1 MTKDPSVRH
10 RSLDISPTE
19 GKPKEKRPAKER
31 SKADDSMIRRNT
43 LRTRQY
49 EHEFGLNREK
59 TPQVSEGY
67 ISYRFT
73 VPSHTQIRYQYSV
86 QSRPRLCVIDA
97 VNYILTQNEIVVV
110 SY

>member
-19 GKPKEKRPAKER
+19 GKPTEKRPAKER

-59 TPQVSEGY
+59 TPQVSQGY
-67 ISYRFT
+67 ISSMIEDFQVHCSFAHPNK
-73 VPSHTQIRYQYSV
+73 VPV
-86 QSRPRLCVIDA
+86 
-97 VNYILTQNEIVVV
+97 
-110 SY
+110 